1 MLLHYLPVW
10 LMRSLTETLML
21 GFKTAGLL
29 LEFNI
34 PDQISM

>member
-21 GFKTAGLL
+21 GLKTAG
-29 LEFNI
+29 FAFGI
-34 PDQISM
+34 QHS